1 MRTSDLTE
9 AARAHDGVLRPGG
22 LELTER
28 GCGLAG
34 FRSGA
39 RLLDVGCGAGGT
51 VRRLLELG
59 FDARGVEP
67 DACLRGL
74 CRDGGLP
81 VAEGCAEC
89 IPFGDGVFDG
99 VLFECSLSLVSDKN
113 AALRETFR
121 VLVPGGRVLIQ
132 DLYRIGSDT
141 HGDSCANDEPDV
153 AGCVG
158 ERPKDCAEGAI
169 TIGNWNALLNDAGFT
184 PVVREDRTRDLRGFV
199 ARSIFFDLPLPF
211 ARPHCGCGGRRGYVL
226 LVGRKGL
233 TENE

>member
-22 LELTER
+22 LALTER
-28 GCGLAG
+28 GCEMAG
-34 FRSGA
+34 FRRGS
-39 RLLDVGCGAGGT
+39 RLLDVGCGAGET

-67 DACLRGL
+67 DARLRGL
-74 CRDGGLP
+74 CRDRGLP

-99 VLFECSLSLVSDKN
+99 VLFECSLSLASDKRV
-113 AALRETFR
+113 ALREAFR
-121 VLVPGGRVLIQ
+121 VLVPGGSVLIQ

-141 HGDSCANDEPDV
+141 RGDSCAPP
-153 AGCVG
+153 GRG
-158 ERPKDCAEGAI
+158 RERPKDCAEGALSVED
-169 TIGNWNALLNDAGFT
+169 WNALLDDAGFT
-184 PVVREDRTRDLRGFV
+184 SVVQEDHTRDIRAFV

-211 ARPHCGCGGRRGYVL
+211 ARPHRGCGGRRGYVL
-226 LVGRKGL
+226 LTGRKGL
-233 TENE
+233 TEE

>member
-1 MRTSDLTE
+1 MRTSDLTA

-67 DACLRGL
+67 DVRLRDL
-74 CRDGGLP
+74 CSAEGLP
-81 VAEGCAEC
+81 VAEGRAEC
-89 IPFGDGVFDG
+89 IPFGDGAFDG
-99 VLFECSLSLVSDKN
+99 VLFECSLSLAPDKGM
-113 AALRETFR
+113 ALREAFR
-121 VLVPGGRVLIQ
+121 VLVPGGSVLIQ
-132 DLYRIGSDT
+132 DLYRIGSDS
-141 HGDSCANDEPDV
+141 HGGSCAN
-153 AGCVG
+153 GGG
-158 ERPKDCAEGAI
+158 ERPNDCAEGAL
-169 TIGNWNALLNDAGFT
+169 TIEGWNALLDEAGFAT
-184 PVVREDRTRDLRGFV
+184 VVLEDRTRDLRAFV

-226 LVGRKGL
+226 FAGRKGL
-233 TENE
+233 TKNE

>member
-1 MRTSDLTE
+1 MRTSDLTA

-67 DACLRGL
+67 DARLRGL
-74 CRDGGLP
+74 CSAEGLP
-81 VAEGCAEC
+81 VAEGRAEC
-89 IPFGDGVFDG
+89 IPFGDSLFDG
-99 VLFECSLSLVSDKN
+99 VLFECSLSLASDKN
-113 AALRETFR
+113 AALREAFR
-121 VLVPGGRVLIQ
+121 VLVPGGSVLIQ
-132 DLYRIGSDT
+132 DLYRVGSDS
-141 HGDSCANDEPDV
+141 HGGARANGGGEP
-153 AGCVG
+153 
-158 ERPKDCAEGAI
+158 PKDCAEGALS
-169 TIGNWNALLNDAGFT
+169 IGDWNALLNEAGFT
-184 PVVREDRTRDLRGFV
+184 AAVQEDHTRELLAFV

-211 ARPHCGCGGRRGYVL
+211 SRPHCGCGGRGGYVL
-226 LVGRKGL
+226 LAGRKGL